1 MPDPD
6 LRALLESWII
16 HLRAE
21 RKAEGTVGLYAT
33 GVRTFLAWCDRQRR
47 PVTLDRSTAA
57 AFIAELLNNGR
68 ARYWSP
74 APPDADS
81 SRDQAGESR
90 GRGQGMTPDMAH
102 RSRPRRT
109 ARCYLDLSQAVGW
122 GRVVRGRCRWR

>member
-21 RKAEGTVGLYAT
+21 RKAEGTMRLYAT
-33 GVRTFLAWCDRQRR
+33 RVRTFLAWCDRQRR

-68 ARYWSP
+68 ARYCHCSP
-74 APPDADS
+74 RRRQQPRS
-81 SRDQAGESR
+81 SRRISGE
-90 GRGQGMTPDMAH
+90 
-102 RSRPRRT
+102 RPGHDPRHGAPIEASPNRPM
-109 ARCYLDLSQAVGW
+109 LPGP
-122 GRVVRGRCRWR
+122 